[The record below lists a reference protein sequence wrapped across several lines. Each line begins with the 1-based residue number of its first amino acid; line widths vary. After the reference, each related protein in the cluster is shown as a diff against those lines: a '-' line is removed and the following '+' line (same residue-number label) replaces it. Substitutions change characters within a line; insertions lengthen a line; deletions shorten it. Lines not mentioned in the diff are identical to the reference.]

1 MSYEQAVS
9 ALSEGRIDAGREL
22 ISGVLVKN
30 PKSQPALE
38 VAIQICLHQNDL
50 SGVHDYAKRLLE
62 INPHHLPSAI
72 ALGNS
77 YLLMGSPE
85 NISLDSF
92 DGNTNADWLF
102 LLASAYRGMGQIEF
116 SRENL
121 SNVKKI
127 EGETIRYRQLLL
139 EINLEECKDPN
150 LKLDLLNKED
160 IKKNDLDMKRFILF
174 KKARIL
180 DEIGEFDLA
189 FRAAS
194 DAHVDAQKVN
204 VSIINNVTKTII
216 NDLDRNLIQKLP
228 KLSIGNRFLTL
239 IISPPRAGSTLL
251 ERLLNAHSKVRGVG
265 ELADLTVLA
274 RRMRERS
281 SVDFSYP
288 SLLKH
293 VNRQDMINMALSSS
307 IRLKKLVNKETR
319 LVSKDLMQVRH
330 AALVIGFFKDSTVI
344 NLTRDPRDVAISC
357 WLSGLD
363 VHSHAWTNSLETIS
377 AYIESHYRLANHWDT
392 LELNHLVKVKYEDL
406 VQNTNLVLDKLCQ
419 SMGIKWEEE
428 FLDKE
433 LRKNRLPTVEARLAS
448 QEVTERSIG
457 RWERYQSYLSPI
469 LGQLAQIS

>member
-1 MSYEQAVS
+1 
-9 ALSEGRIDAGREL
+9 
-22 ISGVLVKN
+22 
-30 PKSQPALE
+30 
-38 VAIQICLHQNDL
+38 
-50 SGVHDYAKRLLE
+50 
-62 INPHHLPSAI
+62 
-72 ALGNS
+72 
-77 YLLMGSPE
+77 
-85 NISLDSF
+85 
-92 DGNTNADWLF
+92 
-102 LLASAYRGMGQIEF
+102 
-116 SRENL
+116 
-121 SNVKKI
+121 
-127 EGETIRYRQLLL
+127 
-139 EINLEECKDPN
+139 
-150 LKLDLLNKED
+150 
-160 IKKNDLDMKRFILF
+160 MKRFILF

-428 FLDKE
+428 
-433 LRKNRLPTVEARLAS
+433 
-448 QEVTERSIG
+448 
-457 RWERYQSYLSPI
+457 
-469 LGQLAQIS
+469 